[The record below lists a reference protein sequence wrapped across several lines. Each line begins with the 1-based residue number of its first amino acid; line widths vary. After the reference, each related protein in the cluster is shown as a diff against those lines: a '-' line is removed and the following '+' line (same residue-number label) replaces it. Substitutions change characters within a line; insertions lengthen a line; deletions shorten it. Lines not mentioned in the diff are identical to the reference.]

1 MTAEDFP
8 QRVCEWARGAPGVVA
23 LFLIGSR
30 AQEAGKVDAWS
41 DWDFHLV
48 VRNAA
53 RFARA
58 GWPAQIGPVWCTH
71 VERTERGVKKAS
83 VVFAG
88 GLEADFVLLPAW
100 QIRLAYRAMRYPR
113 AAPFYPRALREGIA
127 NLRLIAAP
135 GCRLLVGG
143 EEWRRHLAALAA
155 PWPAPELTAED
166 FAREVSGFWRHL
178 AWVAKKAA
186 RGESLAAQRWHFV
199 HGRDHLWRLLEEE
212 ARLGGRQSRPE
223 ARYAEAWL
231 PAEELAVLRRPW
243 LVDAGQLLPRL
254 REEMELFR
262 RVAARVARARGFDLN
277 PHEDLAR
284 WLSGLR

>member
-8 QRVCEWARGAPGVVA
+8 QRVEEWAHGMPGVTA

-30 AQEAGKVDAWS
+30 AQAGGKVDAWS

-48 VRNAA
+48 VRDAA
-53 RFARA
+53 RFART
-58 GWPAQIGPVWCTH
+58 GWPAQIGPVWCAH
-71 VERTERGVKKAS
+71 VERTERGVQKAS

-88 GLEADFVLLPAW
+88 GIEADFVLLPAW
-100 QIRLAYRAMRYPR
+100 QVRLAYRAMRYPR
-113 AAPFYPRALREGIA
+113 AAPFYPRVLREGIA

-155 PWPAPELTAED
+155 PWPEAGLTAED
-166 FAREVSGFWRHL
+166 FAREVSGYWRHV
-178 AWVAKKAA
+178 AWAAKKAA
-186 RGESLAAQRWHFV
+186 RGESLAAQRWHLV
-199 HGRDHLWRLLEEE
+199 HGRDHLWRLLAED
-212 ARLGGRQSRPE
+212 ARLAGRGSRPE

-231 PAEELAVLRRPW
+231 PAEDLALMRQPW
-243 LVDAGQLLPRL
+243 PAVAGELLPRL
-254 REEMELFR
+254 RGEMELFR
-262 RVAARVARARGFDLN
+262 RVAARVAGARGFVLN

-284 WLSGLR
+284 WLSGLG